1 MYSVTYVT
9 TASVEGDGVGTRRP
23 PLDHRRCRGGVGVVI
38 VTPVKP
44 AVPDIEVAAVRL
56 TSSPEDI
63 DPITAIEDV
72 FKLAQTNSVAL
83 DEHFSPVP
91 LPTLQQ
97 VIADLLDGKQIDLQ
111 AAGNAAVTPF
121 LPDSG
126 LPPGEMPPAYLYSSL
141 DYSSLDPIHTLAY
154 TVIHG
159 TLTSPDLQSL
169 LAFTASPLS
178 SVFLGDLGP
187 ILDPGLALENSIQDA
202 LAAPDPQSALF
213 DLLNIPANIADATL
227 NGEFLDGTSP
237 ELNILPLLS
246 LLPPGTLP
254 PSVDITSLDL
264 VLGGQLSPGSSLL
277 NGISATISGLPVSL
291 TGHAVGPIGSS
302 IELDQ
307 AIATALGFS
316 FPTPAMDTVGPLGDL
331 LSTLTTALDGDLPTA
346 LTGLSTDFSALLT
359 DSLGNLTSLF

>member
-1 MYSVTYVT
+1 MELAARPWI
-9 TASVEGDGVGTRRP
+9 TAGVAPVGA
-23 PLDHRRCRGGVGVVI
+23 GVVI
-38 VTPVKP
+38 VTPVKA
-44 AVPDIEVAAVRL
+44 AVPDIEVAAVQL
-56 TSSPEDI
+56 TSSPEGI

-121 LPDSG
+121 LPGSG
-126 LPPGEMPPAYLYSSL
+126 LPPGEMPPAYL
-141 DYSSLDPIHTLAY
+141 YSSLDPIHTLAY

-159 TLTSPDLQSL
+159 TLTGPDLQSL

-178 SVFLGDLGP
+178 SVLLGDLGP

-227 NGEFLDGTSP
+227 NGEFLDGTTP

-246 LLPPGTLP
+246 LLPAGTLP
-254 PSVDITSLDL
+254 PSVDITSVDL
-264 VLGGQLSPGSSLL
+264 VLGGLLSHGSSLL

-316 FPTPAMDTVGPLGDL
+316 FPSPAMDTVSPLGDL
-331 LSTLTTALDGDLPTA
+331 LSTLTTALDGDLSTA